1 MTTRARREHAVHAA
15 RLRAAAFLC
24 GALVSVAAIGTAG
37 CAQRGPG
44 AAAPQ
49 GRVSGAGTSRPAVTS
64 GSLAALRR
72 QLDTLFDGADF
83 EGTSWG
89 ILVRSLRTGETLYAH
104 NPTKL
109 MVPASSMKV
118 VTLAATAERL
128 GWDFR
133 FDTRLGTS
141 APIEDG
147 VVRGDVLVQ
156 GNGDPSIVRGDGRWS
171 PVFDTL
177 AAQLASGGV
186 TRIEGRLIGDDN
198 GFEDRGYGV
207 NWAWD
212 DFAYDYSA
220 PIGALQY
227 DENTVG
233 LRIAPSAEGQLAR
246 VDVADA
252 AAGISVVNE
261 VMTVA
266 AKQPTLIDYQ
276 PAPGEGRVRVTGQI
290 AIDAAPQLHLTA
302 VDNPTLYF
310 VRALRAALESH
321 GIQVV
326 GEAVDIDDV
335 GHTAFAP
342 GASTAASGIASSV
355 TAASATTTS
364 AAAKPLHT
372 LATHQSPRL
381 LEMAT
386 RLMKVSQNLIAET
399 FFKQLG
405 LVAAPTPMLASTA
418 ATHSGPATPASGPR
432 VATAAAGR
440 DALNDIL
447 TNSWGLDA
455 RQFVIWD
462 GSGLSRRDY
471 ISPLLL
477 VTALT
482 RMAQDPA
489 HKDAFISTLPIG
501 GRDGSLEYRM
511 KGTPAEGNVRAKT
524 GSMSQVR
531 SLTGYV
537 TTAEGE
543 PLAFSVIANG
553 FTAPARRVDD
563 AVDSAMDT
571 LARFKR

>member
-1 MTTRARREHAVHAA
+1 
-15 RLRAAAFLC
+15 
-24 GALVSVAAIGTAG
+24 
-37 CAQRGPG
+37 
-44 AAAPQ
+44 
-49 GRVSGAGTSRPAVTS
+49 VTS

-72 QLDTLFDGADF
+72 QLDALFDGADF
-83 EGTSWG
+83 EDTSWG
-89 ILVRSLRTGETLYAH
+89 ILVRSLRTGETFYAN

-198 GFEDRGYGV
+198 AFEDRGYGV

-233 LRIAPSAEGQLAR
+233 LRIAPGAEGQLAR
-246 VDVADA
+246 VDVADP
-252 AAGISVVNE
+252 AAGLSVTNE

-266 AKQPTLIDYQ
+266 AAQPTIIDYE
-276 PAPGEGRVRVTGQI
+276 PAPREGRVRVTGQI
-290 AIDAAPQLHLTA
+290 AVDAEPQLRLTA

-310 VRALRAALESH
+310 VRALRAALDSH

-335 GHTAFAP
+335 GHTVFAP
-342 GASTAASGIASSV
+342 GASPAASG
-355 TAASATTTS
+355 TATSATTTS
-364 AAAKPLHT
+364 AVAQPLHT

-381 LEMAT
+381 LEIAT
-386 RLMKVSQNLIAET
+386 RLMMVSQNLIAET

-405 LVAAPTPMLASTA
+405 LVAAPTLMLASTA
-418 ATHSGPATPASGPR
+418 ATHSGLATPASGPR

-537 TTAEGE
+537 TTADGE

-553 FTAPARRVDD
+553 FTAPARRVDE

>member
-1 MTTRARREHAVHAA
+1 MSARAPRKDAAQVA
-15 RLRAAAFLC
+15 RLRAAAFAC
-24 GALVSVAAIGTAG
+24 GALASAAAMGSAG
-37 CAQRGPG
+37 CAQRGPAAGGVQGQSPG
-44 AAAPQ
+44 APIVTAVA
-49 GRVSGAGTSRPAVTS
+49 GRTVV
-64 GSLAALRR
+64 ALQS
-72 QLDTLFDGADF
+72 QLDTLFESPDF
-83 EGTSWG
+83 DGTSWG

-118 VTLAATAERL
+118 VTLAAAAERL

-133 FDTRLGTS
+133 FDTRLGTA

-147 VVRGDVLVQ
+147 VVRGDVVVR
-156 GNGDPSIVRGDGRWS
+156 GNGDPSIMRGDARWS

-177 AAQLASGGV
+177 AAQLASGGI
-186 TRIEGRLIGDDN
+186 TRIDGRLIGDDN
-198 GFEDRGYGV
+198 AFEDRGYGV

-227 DENTVG
+227 DENTVA
-233 LRIAPSAEGQLAR
+233 LRITPGAAGQLAR
-246 VDVADA
+246 VEVADP
-252 AAGISVVNE
+252 AAGLSILNE

-266 AKQPTLIDYQ
+266 AAQPTLIDYE
-276 PAPGEGRVRVTGQI
+276 PVPREGRVRITGQI
-290 AIDAAPQLHLTA
+290 AVDAQPQLRLTA

-321 GIQVV
+321 GITVV
-326 GEAVDIDDV
+326 GDAVDIDEMGPAV
-335 GHTAFAP
+335 HSP
-342 GASTAASGIASSV
+342 GASGTPSG
-355 TAASATTTS
+355 ASATATS
-364 AAAKPLHT
+364 GTRATATPLHT
-372 LATHQSPRL
+372 LATYQSPRL
-381 LEMAT
+381 LEMGT

-399 FFKQLG
+399 FLKQLG
-405 LVAAPTPMLASTA
+405 LM
-418 ATHSGPATPASGPR
+418 ATPASASSSAVQPGTAPSTSGPR

-440 DALNDIL
+440 DALGDIL
-447 TNSWGLDA
+447 TRSWGLDA

-462 GSGLSRRDY
+462 GSGLSRRDF

-489 HKDAFISTLPIG
+489 HKDAFASTLPIG

-511 KGTPAEGNVRAKT
+511 KGTAAEGNVRAKT

-537 TTAEGE
+537 TTADGE
-543 PLAFSVIANG
+543 LLAFSVIANG
-553 FTAPARRVDD
+553 FTTPARRVDE
-563 AVDSAMDT
+563 AVDGAMDV